1 MDRDFRT
8 PQDVARASPDR
19 VEQSLAKELRRGVD
33 AKPFVLRLRFQYDGG
48 RAAPMLY
55 VGALNRSWRDYINA
69 NARATDMITGICT
82 SGRGSV
88 GRQLLTLDV
97 RGGRGATDGNLN
109 ELNRSTRR
117 LNLEVVYVEAN
128 GVDAASGSV
137 VASDSASAEESNDV
151 AAAGAVTPS
160 LAESAPTP
168 TPAPPLPDLLVEA
181 KALKRQFEAFKVA
194 PTADGLASM
203 QAAVRAWRAG
213 LERAPEMQGTE
224 AELFVNKLGTLLE
237 TKGKQFIAQHSG

>member
-8 PQDVARASPDR
+8 PQDVARATPDR

-128 GVDAASGSV
+128 GVDAARGSV
-137 VASDSASAEESNDV
+137 VARDSDA

-168 TPAPPLPDLLVEA
+168 KPAPPLPDLLVEA
-181 KALKRQFEAFKVA
+181 KELKRQFEAFKVA

-203 QAAVRAWRAG
+203 QAAVRAWRDG

>member
-8 PQDVARASPDR
+8 PQDAARATPDR

-128 GVDAASGSV
+128 GVDAARGSV
-137 VASDSASAEESNDV
+137 VASDSDA

-203 QAAVRAWRAG
+203 QAAVRAWRDG

>member
-8 PQDVARASPDR
+8 PQDAARATPDR

-128 GVDAASGSV
+128 GVDAARGSV
-137 VASDSASAEESNDV
+137 VASDSDA
-151 AAAGAVTPS
+151 AAAGAVTPT

-181 KALKRQFEAFKVA
+181 KELKRQFEAFKVA

-203 QAAVRAWRAG
+203 QAAVRAWRDG

-237 TKGKQFIAQHSG
+237 TKGEQFIAQHSG

>member
-8 PQDVARASPDR
+8 PQDVARATPDR

-128 GVDAASGSV
+128 GVDAARGSV
-137 VASDSASAEESNDV
+137 AASDSDA
-151 AAAGAVTPS
+151 AAAGAVPPS

-203 QAAVRAWRAG
+203 QAAVRAWRDG

-237 TKGKQFIAQHSG
+237 TKGEQFIAQHSG